1 MSGVKID
8 QVKKGSVAYNCGMR
22 TGDFVLEVANV
33 KITHPLE
40 FFSVLSE
47 QKNNSHAEIKVL
59 RDEKELLCVMHL
71 KK

>member
-8 QVKKGSVAYNCGMR
+8 KVKKGSVAYNCGMR
-22 TGDFVLEVANV
+22 TGDVVLEVANV

-47 QKNNSHAEIKVL
+47 QKNNSHTEIKVL
-59 RDEKELLCVMHL
+59 RDDQELLCLMDL
-71 KK
+71 RD